1 MERKGETRIP
11 RSGAAPLRV
20 LSELVG
26 LIPAV
31 LCTVVSTSYVLR
43 AEQAD
48 ALLIQQKHNDVRS
61 FILSTQPPTP
71 HPQKKTPSSII

>member
-1 MERKGETRIP
+1 MKVEGKEETGIP

-20 LSELVG
+20 LSELAG

-48 ALLIQQKHNDVRS
+48 ALLIPKNHSNVRS
-61 FILSTQPPTP
+61 FFQPTISTSP
-71 HPQKKTPSSII
+71 HKKKTSSII